1 MRGEVTGDADLL
13 ERAAGGGVHDDR
25 RVDAAVHRR
34 EMGDE
39 VDRHLGDSRR
49 ERHLLF
55 DFRQMTMSD
64 GSIRTDALIAFRID
78 VGKIHL
84 PSGSRDAAHGGDDD
98 VLRLHQSGFEQGG
111 DREDDAGRIAS
122 RAGDERGIADLFA
135 VAFRRSVDRLF
146 QQLRRGMILAVVFLV
161 LGGGAEAEV
170 RADVEHPDT
179 GFHQGNRVFGG
190 QSVREGEKSGI
201 AFRGDLFDVRCG
213 EFQVHSVKTGEDV
226 GDLPARVLAGGDDPQ
241 IHIRM
246 PRQARSAPVD
256 GPRSMKLG
264 KAEVT

>member
-1 MRGEVTGDADLL
+1 
-13 ERAAGGGVHDDR
+13 
-25 RVDAAVHRR
+25 
-34 EMGDE
+34 
-39 VDRHLGDSRR
+39 
-49 ERHLLF
+49 
-55 DFRQMTMSD
+55 
-64 GSIRTDALIAFRID
+64 
-78 VGKIHL
+78 
-84 PSGSRDAAHGGDDD
+84 
-98 VLRLHQSGFEQGG
+98 
-111 DREDDAGRIAS
+111 
-122 RAGDERGIADLFA
+122 
-135 VAFRRSVDRLF
+135 
-146 QQLRRGMILAVVFLV
+146 MILAVVFLV

-246 PRQARSAPVD
+246 PRQKTDQFFAGVAGCADNGHTYLCHIVSPNHRLKKVVS
-256 GPRSMKLG
+256 LI
-264 KAEVT
+264 